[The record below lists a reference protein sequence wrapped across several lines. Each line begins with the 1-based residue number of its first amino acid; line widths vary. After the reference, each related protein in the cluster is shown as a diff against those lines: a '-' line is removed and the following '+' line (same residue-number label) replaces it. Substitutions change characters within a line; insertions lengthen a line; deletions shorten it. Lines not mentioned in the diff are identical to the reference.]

1 MKIIIFCIIFII
13 LYIIFIIKSN
23 NMYID
28 IKSFFYKGFK
38 KIDNEFGLYCFCGKQ
53 GKGKT
58 FASVKFCIDRMIHNV
73 DTILITNVYSF
84 IVPGLNERIIYKRNI
99 FDIMNLAIELKD
111 EGKDVLIFYDEIF
124 SVITKNNDIGKETR
138 SFISQLRKRQI
149 VFITT
154 AQEWGEI
161 NITFRKYV
169 RFKIDCN
176 MLSLPFSHNA
186 FQINKICDGETV
198 HWNEQIQDFD
208 NDIISTNIFKCALSI
223 AESYDTF
230 ETIQV
235 DTLKRGVA
243 RSQDLS
249 RAKLPT
255 GN

>member
-1 MKIIIFCIIFII
+1 MV
-13 LYIIFIIKSN
+13 N
-23 NMYID
+23 REN
-28 IKSFFYKGFK
+28 
-38 KIDNEFGLYCFCGKQ
+38 
-53 GKGKT
+53 GKT
-58 FASVKFCIDRMIHNV
+58 FASVKFCIDRLNHNI
-73 DTILITNVYSF
+73 DTILITNVFSF
-84 IVPGLNERIIYKRNI
+84 QVDGLQDRIFYERNI
-99 FDIMNLAIELKD
+99 FDIMNLAINLKNQ
-111 EGKDVLIFYDEIF
+111 GYDVLIFYDEIF

-176 MLSLPFSHNA
+176 MLSLPFSQNA

-208 NDIISTNIFKCALSI
+208 NDIISTNIFKCALAI

-235 DTLKRGVA
+235 DTLKRGEA
-243 RSQDLS
+243 SPKGLS
-249 RAKLPT
+249 RAKFPRS

>member
-1 MKIIIFCIIFII
+1 MKIILFCIVFLI
-13 LYIIFIIKSN
+13 LYFIFIIKSN

-58 FASVKFCIDRMIHNV
+58 FASVKFCIDRLNHNV
-73 DTILITNVYSF
+73 HTILITNVFSF
-84 IVPGLNERIIYKRNI
+84 QVRGLEGRIFYKRNI
-99 FDIMNLAIELKD
+99 FDIMKLAINLKQLD
-111 EGKDVLIFYDEIF
+111 YDVLIFYDEIF

-176 MLSLPFSHNA
+176 MMSLPFSRNA

-208 NDIISTNIFKCALSI
+208 NDIISTNIFKCSLAI

-235 DTLKRGVA
+235 DTLKRAEG
-243 RSQDLS
+243 SSTELS
-249 RAKLPT
+249 RAKLPK

>member
-1 MKIIIFCIIFII
+1 M
-13 LYIIFIIKSN
+13 
-23 NMYID
+23 
-28 IKSFFYKGFK
+28 
-38 KIDNEFGLYCFCGKQ
+38 
-53 GKGKT
+53 
-58 FASVKFCIDRMIHNV
+58 
-73 DTILITNVYSF
+73 LITNVFSF
-84 IVPGLNERIIYKRNI
+84 KVEGLEDRVIYEQNI
-99 FDIMNLAIELKD
+99 FNIMNLAIELK
-111 EGKDVLIFYDEIF
+111 KKNVDVLIFYDEIF

-176 MLSLPFSHNA
+176 MMSLPFTRNA
-186 FQINKICDGETV
+186 FQLNKICDGETV
-198 HWNEQIQDFD
+198 HWNDQIQDFD
-208 NDIISTNIFKCALSI
+208 NDVISTNLFKCALAI

-243 RSQDLS
+243 SPQGLS
-249 RAKLPT
+249 RAKLPQR